1 RRTHSHALVFSLLRS
16 THHRH
21 LHSFPTRRSSDLA
34 TAQISARRTQ
44 QIARQHKYPRDV
56 QPNTHDYDSKTLE
69 IKIKKLV
76 TYISFTNIIIFQK
89 RSGFFESKISSFY

>member
-1 RRTHSHALVFSLLRS
+1 M
-16 THHRH
+16 H
-21 LHSFPTRRSSDLA
+21 LEPRDNNNIRAANTANRA